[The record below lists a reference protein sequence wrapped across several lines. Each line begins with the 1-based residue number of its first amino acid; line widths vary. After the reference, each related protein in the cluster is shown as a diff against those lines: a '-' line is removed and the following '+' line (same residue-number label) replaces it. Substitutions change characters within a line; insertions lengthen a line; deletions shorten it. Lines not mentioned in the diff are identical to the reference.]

1 MFIWPKI
8 LVQKTRV
15 CRSLHRSRWEI
26 QVARRVS
33 MVGSGVAVRLSILYR
48 RREVLVLGFVSFSE
62 IEWFEV
68 K

>member
-1 MFIWPKI
+1 
-8 LVQKTRV
+8 
-15 CRSLHRSRWEI
+15 
-26 QVARRVS
+26 